1 MTDDTAARPTVSRDL
16 LAHELLD
23 ILDETFETH
32 HGIYLDG
39 GTSLFGTLDGVT
51 AAQASRAS
59 SRSAGTI
66 AAKVAHVIL
75 YLEVLERYIAT
86 GDGEKVDWGE
96 VWRTVAAVDT
106 DGWDRLRESLR
117 STFERVRALVADRE
131 DWDDE
136 ATIAGALGITVHTAY
151 HLGEMREALG
161 VLRA

>member
-1 MTDDTAARPTVSRDL
+1 MTDDATPRPAVSRDL

-23 ILDETFETH
+23 ILDETFATH

-39 GTSLFGTLDGVT
+39 GTSLFDTLDSVSAGE
-51 AAQASRAS
+51 ASRAS
-59 SRSAGTI
+59 SPSAGTI
-66 AAKVAHVIL
+66 AAKAAHVVF

-86 GDGEKVDWGE
+86 GDGESADWGE
-96 VWRTVAAVDT
+96 IWRTVAAVDDEAW
-106 DGWDRLRESLR
+106 DGLRASLR

-136 ATIAGALGITVHTAY
+136 ATVAGALAITVHTAY
-151 HLGEMREALG
+151 HLGEIREALG